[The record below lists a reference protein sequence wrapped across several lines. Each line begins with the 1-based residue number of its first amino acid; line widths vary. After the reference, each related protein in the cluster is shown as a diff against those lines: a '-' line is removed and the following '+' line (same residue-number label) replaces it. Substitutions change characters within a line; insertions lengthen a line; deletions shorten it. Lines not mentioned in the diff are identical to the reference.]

1 MGFLQARRSRRKLPA
16 PDPLTSLYAASL
28 RLEPEAITGAES
40 KAVFELGDIPWE
52 SMATVLM
59 GSESPKALLLF
70 RGGEP
75 PGAVDAFRAGLD
87 QALGIREPLV
97 LRRFPAEPWRLEIER
112 QLLASPRCLMA
123 TSGAS
128 ALLFEEAL
136 ASALP
141 APDSFTLDH
150 PSLLALPALLCP
162 REWSAGGTRAAV
174 SWKGLRSP
182 GIARS
187 EGLRWASS
195 WTAGASRMGFFMEI
209 QAPRGSQAEAVAKAV
224 EPILATAWK
233 QAWPGLSAILP
244 GSSAAGFVRAR
255 AGAGTCP
262 IAVDG
267 LLFVGASSLGFSL
280 LLPSALLAQFPRGD
294 ETAGDSAIERFLAA
308 NDNLVGAALRAGK
321 PPSLPRASAEVPD
334 ALPFLPSFLGLL
346 SERDLARLVQGYFLP
361 EHGALGFQALFF
373 ARREPAPDGA
383 PGPVLAI
390 LPFDEGRILEALPD
404 AAREEWIEARRAGLP
419 LVTAG
424 RERAVLIGSESL
436 KGLWEAQRKKRVEP
450 AHGGRIILATCLG
463 ERIEA
468 ADRARLADLVSRD
481 HPLALLDG
489 IGRPLA
495 RRVLDRLSV
504 RDLAIATWGS
514 SGKRP
519 LLEANLSQ
527 GKRAEFASE
536 ASVLARRLKNG
547 EEAPGLV
554 VAAREE
560 LGARMAALVK
570 GAD

>member
-28 RLEPEAITGAES
+28 RLEPEAITRAES
-40 KAVFELGDIPWE
+40 KAVFESGDIPWK

-59 GSESPKALLLF
+59 GSESPKILLLF

-75 PGAVDAFRAGLD
+75 PGAVDAFLAGLD
-87 QALGIREPLV
+87 QALGITEQHV

-112 QLLASPRCLMA
+112 QRLASPRCLMA
-123 TSGAS
+123 RSGTS
-128 ALLFEEAL
+128 ALLFEERPGL
-136 ASALP
+136 EASA
-141 APDSFTLDH
+141 DTFTLDH

-162 REWSAGGTRAAV
+162 REWAAGGTRAAV

-182 GIARS
+182 GIPRS
-187 EGLRWASS
+187 EGLRWAAA
-195 WTAGASRMGFFMEI
+195 WTSGASRMGFFMEI

-224 EPILATAWK
+224 EPILAAAWK
-233 QAWPGLSAILP
+233 QAWPGLSAALP

-255 AGAGTCP
+255 PGAGTCA
-262 IAVDG
+262 IALDG
-267 LLFVGASSLGFSL
+267 LLFAGASSLGFSL
-280 LLPSALLAQFPRGD
+280 LLPSALLAQFPHGD
-294 ETAGDSAIERFLAA
+294 ETAGDSAIARFLAA

-390 LPFDEGRILEALPD
+390 LPFDERRILASLPD

-419 LVTAG
+419 LVTSG
-424 RERAVLIGSESL
+424 REKTVLIGSESL

-450 AHGGRIILATCLG
+450 AHGDRILLATCLG

-560 LGARMAALVK
+560 LGARMAALLK